1 MAKYLVKNQSLI
13 ITENKTFPPEKYG
26 GWSLV
31 NIGDVPLS
39 VNGIILDPAG
49 AVIGVDYTTLPPNVT
64 WSDNISIRFLS
75 SGGNPRAI
83 LTRLEYSEIEEK
95 EKDKKQLKIK

>member
-1 MAKYLVKNQSLI
+1 MAKKIKYIVKNQTLT

-31 NIGDVPLS
+31 NIGNVPLS

-49 AVIGVDYTTLPPNVT
+49 TVIGVDYTTLQPNVI
-64 WSDNISIRFLS
+64 WSDNIAIRFLS
-75 SGGNPRAI
+75 GGSNPRAI
-83 LTRLEYSEIEEK
+83 LTRLEYSEIEVDE
-95 EKDKKQLKIK
+95 ENNLK